1 MDVRELIAT
10 CPLGRA
16 FLREEAAARAEGR
29 GLDMTALWK
38 EAGRPRC
45 RSPRHWLARRHD
57 KFQDEGGGPD
67 GRVLAEAGAVLF
79 YATVW
84 LDRTRFLAKNWSGIT
99 SWTAQFDPAPRLAQP
114 GAGHSALL
122 AKLDLMAGGITD
134 EEAGRHLIGQV
145 AQHVAARGPDV
156 YAAETEV
163 MHAQRAIADFD
174 ATGLLFDRD
183 GNPIS

>member
-1 MDVRELIAT
+1 
-10 CPLGRA
+10 
-16 FLREEAAARAEGR
+16 
-29 GLDMTALWK
+29 MTALWK
-38 EAGRPRC
+38 EAGRPRG
-45 RSPRHWLARRHD
+45 RSPRHWLAGRLD
-57 KFQDEGGGPD
+57 KFRDEGGGPD

-79 YATVW
+79 YAAVW
-84 LDRTRFLAKNWSGIT
+84 LDRTGTLAGVWSGIF
-99 SWTAQFDPAPRLAQP
+99 TAARRADPAPMLAQP
-114 GAGHSALL
+114 HAGLLALH

-134 EEAGRHLIGQV
+134 EEAGRHLIGRV
-145 AQHVAARGPDV
+145 AQHVAARGLDV